1 MSEARLHALHW
12 AFFVDVMDMEFAD
25 LHTMFSA
32 WCEGIPADEMN
43 DIMALGDALFGD
55 DDDDDNSDDDE
66 DNGDDDGDDDDSTD
80 DKPDTLYTEEEIWKD
95 TGVAGP
101 RPDFSLN

>member
-25 LHTMFSA
+25 IYAMFSA
-32 WCEGIPADEMN
+32 WCEGIPADEMT

-55 DDDDDNSDDDE
+55 DDDTDDDV
-66 DNGDDDGDDDDSTD
+66 DTDDDQ
-80 DKPDTLYTEEEIWKD
+80 PDNLYTEEEIWND
-95 TGVAGP
+95 SSSNAN
-101 RPDFSLN
+101 FSLN

>member
-25 LHTMFSA
+25 LHAMFSA
-32 WCEGIPADEMN
+32 WCQSVPADEMT

-55 DDDDDNSDDDE
+55 DADAAQPDN
-66 DNGDDDGDDDDSTD
+66 
-80 DKPDTLYTEEEIWKD
+80 LYTEEEIWND
-95 TGVAGP
+95 TSSNA
-101 RPDFSLN
+101 DFSLN

>member
-32 WCEGIPADEMN
+32 WCEGIPADEMT

-55 DDDDDNSDDDE
+55 DDDTDDDV
-66 DNGDDDGDDDDSTD
+66 DTDDDQ
-80 DKPDTLYTEEEIWKD
+80 PDNLYTEEEIWND
-95 TGVAGP
+95 TSSNA
-101 RPDFSLN
+101 DFSLN

>member
-32 WCEGIPADEMN
+32 WCEGIPADEMT
-43 DIMALGDALFGD
+43 DIMALGDALFG

>member
-1 MSEARLHALHW
+1 MSAARLHALHW

-32 WCEGIPADEMN
+32 WCEGIPADEMS

-55 DDDDDNSDDDE
+55 DDDTDDDV
-66 DNGDDDGDDDDSTD
+66 DTDDDQ
-80 DKPDTLYTEEEIWKD
+80 PDNLYTEEEIWND
-95 TGVAGP
+95 TGSAGP
-101 RPDFSLN
+101 RADISLN